1 MWNSQAEN
9 AGSILV
15 ASSKVLRRKCN
26 IFGHGVLNRSAPKAT
41 DLTNEVELT
50 ASSAVVADYPA
61 LPNHG
66 RRDRLISRGGF
77 KGSTQH
83 LVSDSVHDYSP
94 RRSQWLPT

>member
-15 ASSKVLRRKCN
+15 ASSKVLRRKYN

-66 RRDRLISRGGF
+66 RRDRLISRAKWVRKPSAGQ
-77 KGSTQH
+77 SLQETQPIQFTE
-83 LVSDSVHDYSP
+83 V
-94 RRSQWLPT
+94 R